1 MLSIPEEILLLILD
15 DEKGTPVDVPEIQID
30 CAVAGAILMDLA
42 LQERIDT
49 GLESLFVTNKTP
61 TGDDLLDGVL
71 KEIVA
76 DPEQHD
82 AAYWVQVLSHRSGE
96 FRDRLAERLVERGI
110 LERVEEKFLW
120 VFGTKRYPMVDGDEE
135 REVKRRIVNVLL
147 SDEIPDPHDI
157 VILVLA
163 ETCGVLDRILT
174 SQELKSADKRLRQL
188 ERMDLI
194 GRAVT
199 RTVHD
204 IRASIP
210 QLVAPIM

>member
-1 MLSIPEEILLLILD
+1 MISIPEEILLLTLD
-15 DEKGTPVDVPEIQID
+15 DDKGTPVDVPEIQLD

-42 LQERIDT
+42 LQQRIDT
-49 GLESLFVTNKTP
+49 GLETLFVTKKDP
-61 TGDDLLDGVL
+61 TGDELLDGVL
-71 KEIVA
+71 KEIA
-76 DPEQHD
+76 AATEQHD

-96 FRDRLAERLVERGI
+96 FRDRLAERLVEKGI
-110 LERVEEKFLW
+110 LKRVEEKLLW
-120 VFGTKRYPMVDGDEE
+120 VFGTRRYPMVDGGQE

-147 SDEIPDPHDI
+147 SDEIPDPRDI
-157 VILVLA
+157 VILSLA
-163 ETCGVLDRILT
+163 ETCGVLDRIL
-174 SQELKSADKRLRQL
+174 SAQELKGSEKRLRQV

-194 GRAVT
+194 GQAVT